1 MERAEPLWTSISRRE
16 SLKMTGETR
25 VIEAS
30 IKQTDKGIKQ
40 HSNITPHDGRKNRRD
55 ALEFLTRR
63 GDFALLDA
71 LPVAIYMADADG
83 QISFLIAL

>member
-1 MERAEPLWTSISRRE
+1 
-16 SLKMTGETR
+16 MTGETR
-25 VIEAS
+25 VIEAP
-30 IKQTDKGIKQ
+30 IKQTDKRIKK

-55 ALEFLTRR
+55 ALEFLDEAWRFR
-63 GDFALLDA
+63 DLLDA